1 MLEFSV
7 LLITALINLFLG
19 MVVYIKNPRGTT
31 NRLFLILTSVFIA
44 WSFVNYISVHPFYF
58 SQLTWIRAV
67 LLCGGLLNLSVFLTF
82 LAFPNFSL
90 RLHYRKPALAAAITS
105 LFILPLTLTPLVFS
119 GLKYGSDGGVQP
131 VPNFGIGLFMLQ
143 TLVLIGASFFIL
155 IKKYR
160 RSVGAVRNQFRLV
173 LLAIVGTFTLIVISN
188 FLLVILF
195 NFTGLVPF
203 GPAFTLIFSISM
215 AYAIVRHKL
224 FDIKRAVA
232 RSVAYLL
239 SLGFIGLVY
248 GVVIF
253 GVSSLVT
260 TEGGLNTGERLF
272 YIALALISAILFSPT
287 KRFFDRLTNR
297 IFYRD
302 AYEPQQF
309 LDDLNNTVVQN
320 IELGILLRHTTQV
333 IQDNIKSQFCYVEI
347 KATPTAAERL
357 IGTGDFS
364 LSPEDNAVLK
374 EYLHTTGKR
383 AVLTDELGSDFGKL
397 KDVLSKNNI
406 GMVVRLLTGGD
417 MYKEAMY
424 YLLLGEKKSGNIYDD
439 QDIRIMDIIADELLI
454 AIQNSIRFEEIQ
466 QFNVTLQQRVND
478 ATEKLQKT
486 NKKLREL
493 DETKDEFIS
502 MASHQLRTPLTSVKG
517 YMSMVIEGDAGK
529 LTKQQESLLNQA
541 FVSSQRMVYL
551 IADLLNVSRLKTG
564 KFVIDA
570 QPSDLSEIVEGEISQ
585 LVETAK
591 GKKIQMKYK
600 KPKKLTKLMLDETKV
615 RQVVMNFADNA
626 IYYTP
631 SGGHIDVELN
641 EDEGHVY
648 FTVKDD
654 GLGVPKEDQSHLFTK
669 FFRAGNARNARPDGT
684 GLGLFMAKKVVDAQG
699 GNIIFE
705 STEGKGS
712 TFGFSFD
719 KRKLAVPEETK
730 IDKKAKP

>member
-1 MLEFSV
+1 
-7 LLITALINLFLG
+7 LINLFLG
-19 MVVYIKNPRGTT
+19 LAVYIKNPRGAT
-31 NRLFLILTSVFIA
+31 NRLFLALTGVFIT

-58 SQLTWIRAV
+58 SQLTWIRMV
-67 LLCGGLLNLSVFLTF
+67 LFCGGLLNLSVFLTF
-82 LAFPNFSL
+82 LAFPNYSL
-90 RLHYRKPALAAAITS
+90 RSHYRKPALAAAITS

-119 GLKYGSDGGVQP
+119 GLKYGSNGAAQP
-131 VPNFGIGLFMLQ
+131 VPNAGIGLFMLQ
-143 TLVLIGASFFIL
+143 TLVLIGASFYIL

-188 FLLVILF
+188 LLLVILF
-195 NFTGLVPF
+195 NFTGLVSF
-203 GPAFTLIFSISM
+203 GPAFTLIFSGSM

-232 RSVAYLL
+232 RSIAYLL
-239 SLGFIGLVY
+239 SLGFIGLIY

-253 GVSSLVT
+253 GVSSLIPT
-260 TEGGLNTGERLF
+260 DGLDIVERLF
-272 YIALALISAILFSPT
+272 YISLALISAMLFSPT

-297 IFYRD
+297 LFYRD

-309 LDDLNNTVVQN
+309 LDDLNNTVVEN

-357 IGTGDFS
+357 IGAGDFA
-364 LSPEDNAVLK
+364 LSPQDNSVLK
-374 EYLHTTGKR
+374 EELHRTGKR
-383 AVLTDELGSDFGKL
+383 AVLTDELGSDFERL
-397 KDVLSKNNI
+397 REVLSKNNI
-406 GMVVRLLTGGD
+406 GMIVRLLPGKD

-424 YLLLGEKKSGNIYDD
+424 YLILGDKKSGNIYDD

-529 LTKQQESLLNQA
+529 LSKQQHDLLNQA

-564 KFVIDA
+564 KFIIDA
-570 QPSDLSEIVEGEISQ
+570 QPTDLSEVVEGEISQ

-591 GKKIQMKYK
+591 GKKLEMKYK
-600 KPKKLTKLMLDETKV
+600 KPKKFTKLMLDETKV
-615 RQVVMNFADNA
+615 RQVIMNFADNA

-631 SGGHIDVELN
+631 SGGHVDIELK

-654 GLGVPKEDQSHLFTK
+654 GLGVPKDDQSHLFTK

-705 STEGKGS
+705 SAEGKGS

-719 KRKLAVPEETK
+719 KRKLAVPEATK
-730 IDKKAKP
+730 TDKKAKP

>member
-7 LLITALINLFLG
+7 LLITASINLFLG

-31 NRLFLILTSVFIA
+31 NRLFLVLTSVFIT

-58 SQLTWIRAV
+58 SQLTWIRMV
-67 LLCGGLLNLSVFLTF
+67 LFCGGLLNLSVFLTF
-82 LAFPNFSL
+82 LAFPNYSL
-90 RLHYRKPALAAAITS
+90 GQHYRKPALAAAITS
-105 LFILPLTLTPLVFS
+105 LFILPLTLTPVVFGS
-119 GLKYGSDGGVQP
+119 LKYGSDGGAQP
-131 VPNFGIGLFMLQ
+131 VPNPGIALFLLQ
-143 TLVLIGASFFIL
+143 TLILIGASFFIL

-160 RSVGAVRNQFRLV
+160 RSVGAIRNQFRLV
-173 LLAIVGTFTLIVISN
+173 LLAIVGTFSFIVISN

-203 GPAFTLIFSISM
+203 GPAFTLIFSVSM

-224 FDIKRAVA
+224 FDIKRAIA

-239 SLGFIGLVY
+239 SLGFIGMVY
-248 GVVIF
+248 GIVIF
-253 GVSSLVT
+253 GVSLLINND
-260 TEGGLNTGERLF
+260 GRLNTVDRAF
-272 YIALALISAILFSPT
+272 YISLALISAILFTPT
-287 KRFFDRLTNR
+287 KRFFDRLTRR

-302 AYEPQQF
+302 AYDPEQF
-309 LDDLNNTVVQN
+309 LDELNNTVVEN

-333 IQDNIKSQFCYVEI
+333 IQENIKSQFCYVEI
-347 KATPTAAERL
+347 KATTTAQERL

-364 LSPEDNAVLK
+364 LSAEDKDILK
-374 EYLHTTGKR
+374 EELKKTGKR
-383 AVLTDELGSDFGKL
+383 TIITDELGAEFSRL
-397 KDVLSKNNI
+397 KDTLSKSDI
-406 GMVVRLLTGGD
+406 ALLVRLMPGRD
-417 MYKEAMY
+417 MYKDSMY
-424 YLLLGEKKSGNIYDD
+424 YLILGDKKSGNVYDE

-454 AIQNSIRFEEIQ
+454 AIQNSVRFEEIQ

-486 NKKLREL
+486 NKKLRDL

-517 YMSMVIEGDAGK
+517 YMSMVLEGDAGK
-529 LTKQQESLLNQA
+529 LTKQQQNLLNQA

-570 QPSDLSEIVEGEISQ
+570 QPSDLSEIVEGEVAQ
-585 LVETAK
+585 LMETAK
-591 GKKIQMKYK
+591 SKNIELKYDR
-600 KPKKLTKLMLDETKV
+600 PKKFTRLMLDETKV
-615 RQVVMNFADNA
+615 RQVVMNFVDNA
-626 IYYTP
+626 LYYTP
-631 SGGHIDVELN
+631 SGGHINLEVK
-641 EDEGHVY
+641 EDDGHVY

-654 GLGVPKEDQSHLFTK
+654 GLGVPKEDQKHLFTK
-669 FFRAGNARNARPDGT
+669 FYRASNARNARPDGT

-699 GNIIFE
+699 GNILFE

-712 TFGFSFD
+712 LFGFSFD
-719 KRKLAVPEETK
+719 KKKLGLQENS
-730 IDKKAKP
+730 